1 VDSIKQILFT
11 QLLSLCNCKQI
22 CQMNDVKFFE
32 CGNSLMLWIGDFEVV
47 DIHCRENQTFSTQE
61 FQNIAVDKK
70 MVLVNIQF

>member
-1 VDSIKQILFT
+1 
-11 QLLSLCNCKQI
+11 
-22 CQMNDVKFFE
+22 
-32 CGNSLMLWIGDFEVV
+32 MLWIGDFEVV